1 MKVLLI
7 LLSSYFLSL
16 VLRAQDYAIEWSEL
30 QGSSGSMMAILPKE
44 GKDFYA
50 LRYSGG
56 MTMGSYKATNH
67 TNFKVTATGK
77 IKLTVESGMA
87 NFEGIEVIGGKLIVF
102 LSDKMEGFNHFY
114 MQEYSSE
121 CKPVGQARKIASYEM
136 QKNSAR
142 GSFDVISSRN
152 KEFFGVV
159 WEIPGKRE
167 EKDRYGFKILDD
179 ELNEVSDGDYRLP
192 FRGDLSTIGQYYLS
206 NTGDYFLSVTEYSPQ
221 DEKKIFKG
229 YMNYKA
235 MHILHITPEG
245 INNFDLDLGGRRVE
259 AMTLS
264 SDNDRI
270 FTITGIF
277 GESGKAGVNG
287 LFYQKLDFNKQ
298 AVLDEGFEYFTNDFI
313 VQDWT
318 DREKER
324 AERRQSRGWAGPQLY
339 SYVMRQT
346 EVLTDGSIVGSLEQY
361 YVQEVAYNDPRTS
374 MIRTYYNYYF
384 NDIIVFKVDA
394 EGGFNWIKKINKYQ
408 VSTNDGGPYSSYA
421 RFIDQGKLC
430 FVFNDH
436 LKNYDETGN
445 FIAGTKIYPANFSKK
460 NNAVAIVQIDLET
473 GDVRRKTFFDRKEI
487 QALAIP
493 KLFQIDYRSKELLL
507 YAIYGRKEKFGVLS
521 FKD

>member
-1 MKVLLI
+1 MKFFLI
-7 LLSSYFLSL
+7 LSCFVLPL
-16 VLRAQDYAIEWSEL
+16 VLMAQDYSIEWSEMEN
-30 QGSSGSMMAILPKE
+30 SSGSMMAILPKE

-50 LRYSGG
+50 LRYTGG
-56 MTMGSYKATNH
+56 VAMGSYKATYH
-67 TNFKVTATGK
+67 ADFKVSATGK
-77 IKLTVESGMA
+77 IQLKVESGMA
-87 NFEGIEVIGGKLIVF
+87 NFEGVEVIGGKLIVF
-102 LSDKMEGFNHFY
+102 LSDKLDGFNHIY

-121 CKPVGQARKIASYEM
+121 CKPVGTAREIASYEI
-136 QKNSAR
+136 QKANAR
-142 GSFDVISSRN
+142 GSFNVISSRN

-192 FRGDLSTIGQYYLS
+192 FRGDLSNIGQYYLS
-206 NTGDYFLSVTEYSPQ
+206 NTGDYFISVTEYSPQ
-221 DEKKIFKG
+221 EEKKIFKG

-245 INNFDLDLGGRRVE
+245 INDFNLNLGGKRVE

-277 GESGKAGVNG
+277 GETGKAGVDG
-287 LFYQKLDFNKQ
+287 LFYQKLDFTKQ
-298 AVLDEGFEYFTNDFI
+298 VVLDEGFEYFTKDFI

-318 DREKER
+318 DREKDR
-324 AERRQSRGWAGPQLY
+324 AERRQSRGWSGPQLY

-346 EVLTDGSIVGSLEQY
+346 EVLKDGSIVGSLEQY

-374 MIRTYYNYYF
+374 MIRTYFNYYF

-394 EGGFNWIKKINKYQ
+394 EGGFKWMKKINKYQ

-430 FVFNDH
+430 FIFNDH
-436 LKNYDETGN
+436 VKNYDETGN
-445 FIAGTKIYPANFSKK
+445 FIGGTKIYPANFSKK
-460 NNAVAIVQIDLET
+460 NNAVAIVQIDLEN
-473 GDVRRKTFFDRKEI
+473 GDIGRKTFFDRKEI

-493 KLFQIDYRSKELLL
+493 KLFQVDYRSKGMLL
-507 YAIYGRKEKFGVLS
+507 YAVYGRKERFGVLS